1 MCGLPTI
8 ENFDVAVIERFS
20 SQLGKLYQVNY
31 NLLNIIKIATFTG
44 LPWAK
49 KKAVHSFFQ
58 KEKKMKVE
66 DCTEVDMS
74 SVAVYLAKH
83 KFNNPL
89 PEMPNVPPQDA

>member
-1 MCGLPTI
+1 MG
-8 ENFDVAVIERFS
+8 
-20 SQLGKLYQVNY
+20 
-31 NLLNIIKIATFTG
+31 
-44 LPWAK
+44 
-49 KKAVHSFFQ
+49 Q
-58 KEKKMKVE
+58 KESCTFIFSKRKKMKVE

>member
-1 MCGLPTI
+1 
-8 ENFDVAVIERFS
+8 
-20 SQLGKLYQVNY
+20 
-31 NLLNIIKIATFTG
+31 
-44 LPWAK
+44 
-49 KKAVHSFFQ
+49 
-58 KEKKMKVE
+58 MKVE